1 MLWITLPLPPKELS
15 PNARVHWRAKASK
28 VKSYREAAKIE
39 AMVAAHETGMDKPFS
54 WVRIKATFYHTQN
67 RGRDADNALAS
78 LKSAFDGLA
87 DAGIVTNDRK
97 ITHEPVEFRVDRED
111 PRVELEIFEIKGEV
125 R

>member
-1 MLWITLPLPPKELS
+1 MLTITLPLPPKELS
-15 PNARVHWRAKASK
+15 PNARVHWRVKALK
-28 VKSYREAAKIE
+28 VKGYRQAAMEE
-39 AMVAAHETGMDKPFS
+39 AMVAARDARMEAPFS
-54 WVRIKATFYHTQN
+54 WVRIKATFFHTQN

-97 ITHEPVEFRVDRED
+97 ITHEPVEFMVDRER

-125 R
+125 G